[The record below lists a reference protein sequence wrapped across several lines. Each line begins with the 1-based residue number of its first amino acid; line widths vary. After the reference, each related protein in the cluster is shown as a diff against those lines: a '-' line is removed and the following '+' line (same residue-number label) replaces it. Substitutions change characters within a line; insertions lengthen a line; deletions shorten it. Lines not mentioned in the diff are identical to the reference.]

1 MTRLYFIYQILQFK
15 NKKKTTHVVILFFKK
30 AVDTF
35 HKTL

>member
-1 MTRLYFIYQILQFK
+1 MTRLYFIYQILRF
-15 NKKKTTHVVILFFKK
+15 KKKKNPRVVILFFKK